1 MFEASDAEGPM
12 TIGERDR
19 TQSSWLITN
28 PVLIQVE
35 DEQVVRMEVFDE
47 GDHHCPT
54 TSAPSVS

>member
-1 MFEASDAEGPM
+1 M